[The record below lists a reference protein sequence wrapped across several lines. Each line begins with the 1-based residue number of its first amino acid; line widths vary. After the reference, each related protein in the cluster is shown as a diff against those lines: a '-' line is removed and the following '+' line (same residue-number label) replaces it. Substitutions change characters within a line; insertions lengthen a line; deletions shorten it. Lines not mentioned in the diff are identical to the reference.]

1 MHHPD
6 TTNAATQIGFKVPL
20 LARLTGSNVYAGRE
34 ILRKAAGELPTL
46 QAATDLGD
54 AARKVCG
61 AVH

>member
-6 TTNAATQIGFKVPL
+6 TTNAAKQIGLKVPL
-20 LARLTGSNVYAGRE
+20 VARLEGSNVDAGRE
-34 ILRKAAGELPTL
+34 ILKKAAAGLPTL

-61 AVH
+61 AVQ